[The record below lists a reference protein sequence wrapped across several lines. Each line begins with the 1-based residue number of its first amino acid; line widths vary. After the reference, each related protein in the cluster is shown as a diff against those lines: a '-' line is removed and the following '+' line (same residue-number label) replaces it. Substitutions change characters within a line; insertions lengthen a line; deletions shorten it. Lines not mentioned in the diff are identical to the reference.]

1 MSDKP
6 VHSIARVTE
15 VIATS
20 ATSFE
25 DAINCA
31 IERATRTLRGVKG
44 AWVKEMKL
52 DITDGRVSTYSVD
65 LLITFVMDEE

>member
-1 MSDKP
+1 MTDKP
-6 VHSIARVTE
+6 DHSIARVTE

-20 ATSFE
+20 TISFE
-25 DAINCA
+25 DAISCA
-31 IERATRTLRGVKG
+31 VDRAARTLRGVKG

-65 LLITFVMDEE
+65 LLITFVMDD

>member
-6 VHSIARVTE
+6 DHSIARVTE

-20 ATSFE
+20 STSFE
-25 DAINCA
+25 DAINSA
-31 IERATRTLRGVKG
+31 VERATRTLRGVKG

-52 DITDGRVSTYSVD
+52 DITNGQVSTYSVD
-65 LLITFVMDEE
+65 LLITFVMDD

>member
-6 VHSIARVTE
+6 THSIARVTE

-25 DAINCA
+25 DAIQCA
-31 IERATRTLRGVKG
+31 VERANRTLRGVKG

-52 DITDGRVSTYSVD
+52 DISEGRVTNYSVD
-65 LLITFVMDEE
+65 LLITFVMDD

>member
-1 MSDKP
+1 MTDKP
-6 VHSIARVTE
+6 DHSIARVTE

-31 IERATRTLRGVKG
+31 VDRATRTLRGVKG

-52 DITDGRVSTYSVD
+52 DIENGRVSNYSVD
-65 LLITFVMDEE
+65 LLITFVMDD

>member
-6 VHSIARVTE
+6 DHSIARVTE

-20 ATSFE
+20 TTSFE
-25 DAINCA
+25 DAISCA
-31 IERATRTLRGVKG
+31 VERATRTLRGVKG

-52 DITDGRVSTYSVD
+52 DITNGQVSTYSVD
-65 LLITFVMDEE
+65 LLITFVMDD

>member
-6 VHSIARVTE
+6 DHSIARVTE

-31 IERATRTLRGVKG
+31 VDRANRTLRGVRG
-44 AWVKEMKL
+44 AWVKDMKL
-52 DITDGRVSTYSVD
+52 DISNGKVSTYSVD
-65 LLITFVMDEE
+65 LLITFVMDD